1 MKQRIFYIFA
11 LLLTTATLAAQ
22 TPPDTLDP
30 RYVID
35 EAVVMGSA
43 KDHVALLQQ
52 PISFTSV
59 GSTDIERRRIASPK
73 DISALAPNLYMPTYG
88 SRLTSAAYIRGVG
101 SRSGAPAVG
110 MYIDDVPVMDKSLYD
125 FELLDAERIDILR
138 GPAGTLYGRSAM
150 GGLLRIT
157 TADPLLHRG
166 TNIMLAGSTRN
177 NGLRAS
183 AQTYLHPASNFALSI
198 GGFVRDDKGFRHN
211 ATTDRSADAES
222 LGGLRMRAAWKVSD
236 AWRLDLT
243 ASYQYSDEDSNPY
256 VLTGADDGAYFPN
269 RDGVRKD
276 DLMGSITQNR
286 QSSYRRS
293 LLTTGFVAGWT
304 SQKLILKS
312 VTSLQFLRDRLFMDQ
327 DYIRA
332 DIFSLNQ
339 KQRYGAFSEELLLR
353 NRGNQRWQWTSGL
366 FVAADRK
373 RTTCPVT
380 FYADGVDFLNTT
392 FQRVIPNFI
401 TLRFT
406 DGELPFYASLTSPG
420 ANIAVFHQSTL
431 KDVFTEGLS
440 LTAGFRLD
448 YEMHRLRLASSDTQY
463 NYTFHLDIP
472 TYGLLIDEAFA
483 SQAILRGKDRISALK
498 CLPKM
503 AVTYELPNGKGTI
516 YGSVSRGYRAG
527 GYNMENY
534 SDLSQNKL
542 RRNIMLEMKDFS
554 TQTILALPLSDESK
568 EKAVGGMAGL
578 VDANT
583 PAEPSVEQLAY
594 EPETSWNHE
603 VGCHLKL
610 GELQLD
616 AAAFWMRTH
625 DLQVSRFATS
635 GMGREIVNAG
645 ESRTLGAEIALNLRH
660 DFSTPKRTT
669 LDATLAYGLADS
681 KFTSV
686 YKGKRVPFAPLH
698 TLALTAD
705 VHHELGGNALRAIFA
720 GLSLTGEGN
729 IYWDEANTMRR
740 PFAARLNASLGI
752 ELWDNLRLTLWGR
765 NLTNGHYEA
774 FSFLSM
780 SRRYAQYGEP
790 FHLGFDLRVG
800 F

>member
-1 MKQRIFYIFA
+1 MKQRILYIFA

-157 TADPLLHRG
+157 TADPLQHRG

-380 FYADGVDFLNTT
+380 FYADGVDFDAGVHA
-392 FQRVIPNFI
+392 R
-401 TLRFT
+401 
-406 DGELPFYASLTSPG
+406 

-431 KDVFTEGLS
+431 KDVLTEGLS

-625 DLQVSRFATS
+625 VARAAPLAPKSPSTSATTS
-635 GMGREIVNAG
+635 ARRSAQP
-645 ESRTLGAEIALNLRH
+645 
-660 DFSTPKRTT
+660 STPRSPTAWRT
-669 LDATLAYGLADS
+669 ASSQAYIRESACPS
-681 KFTSV
+681 
-686 YKGKRVPFAPLH
+686 H
-698 TLALTAD
+698 
-705 VHHELGGNALRAIFA
+705 
-720 GLSLTGEGN
+720 LST
-729 IYWDEANTMRR
+729 
-740 PFAARLNASLGI
+740 
-752 ELWDNLRLTLWGR
+752 
-765 NLTNGHYEA
+765 H
-774 FSFLSM
+774 
-780 SRRYAQYGEP
+780 SR
-790 FHLGFDLRVG
+790 
-800 F
+800 